1 MYRSI
6 LIISVFTLLPLSAY
20 GQETPS
26 GKAPTQTDLII
37 GLVDSLGWSFGL
49 PDEPKI
55 DDYITILKGRRTW
68 RFEIED
74 IYVPSAKAP
83 LAPKEIRSFGS
94 FSGKLWQRAPARE
107 IEADLKFLLPISG
120 SYEIKAALT
129 KPGYI
134 FKIYDTE
141 LAADGERDFSEVS
154 FGKADLPAGVHE
166 AKVTIPARG
175 GIDYLLL
182 LAPPVEAIE
191 PISGWKPGNELTN
204 SDLAIV
210 VSRVLKLQP
219 FLAPQAEEFVIEAED
234 APTPKDAK
242 LSKDRYQGPVQG
254 EWLKAGMRTV
264 NYSHLFEIAEAG
276 IYDLSLNILAKVPVD
291 GLINGRN
298 HFSIKP
304 KPYFTTVAAG
314 SFFFEKGVN
323 QIDIALPSRSGLDRF
338 ILKPRNSS
346 PEDFLRLTG
355 LSSEGTPTTDQLD
368 QVLRLIATIGAQR

>member
-1 MYRSI
+1 
-6 LIISVFTLLPLSAY
+6 LIFILLPLSAL
-20 GQETPS
+20 GEETPPS
-26 GKAPTQTDLII
+26 KAPTQTDLII

-94 FSGKLWQRAPARE
+94 FSGKLWQRAPARV
-107 IEADLKFLLPISG
+107 IEADLTFLLPIPG

-129 KPGYI
+129 KPGYV
-134 FKIYDTE
+134 FKIDDTE
-141 LAADGERDFSEVS
+141 LTADGERNFSEVS
-154 FGKADLPAGVHE
+154 FGKTDLPSGVHE
-166 AKVTIPARG
+166 AKITIPSRG

-182 LAPPVEAIE
+182 LAPPVQAIE
-191 PISGWKPGNELTN
+191 PTNGWEPDNELTS
-204 SDLAIV
+204 SDLAVV

-219 FLAPQAEEFVIEAED
+219 FLAPQTEEIVIEAED
-234 APTPKDAK
+234 APAPKDAK

-254 EWLKAGMRTV
+254 EWLKAGMRAV
-264 NYSHLFEIAEAG
+264 AYSHLFEISEAG
-276 IYDLSLNILAKVPVD
+276 IFDLSLNILAKVPVV
-291 GLINGRN
+291 GLVNGKN
-298 HFSIKP
+298 HFKIKP
-304 KPYFTTVAAG
+304 KPYFTTVSAG

-323 QIDIALPSRSGLDRF
+323 QIDIDLPSRSGLDRF

-355 LSSEGTPTTDQLD
+355 LSHEGTPTTDQLD
-368 QVLRLIATIGAQR
+368 QILRLIATIGAQR